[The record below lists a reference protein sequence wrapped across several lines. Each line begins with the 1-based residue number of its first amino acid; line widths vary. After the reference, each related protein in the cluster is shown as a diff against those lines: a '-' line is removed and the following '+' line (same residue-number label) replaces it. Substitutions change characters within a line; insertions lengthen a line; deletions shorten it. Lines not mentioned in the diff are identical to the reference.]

1 VTIDDSTI
9 SGDDVT
15 VLKKDN
21 ISGNDFVDSDSS
33 GSG

>member
-1 VTIDDSTI
+1 VSIDDSAI
-9 SGDDVT
+9 GRDDVT

-21 ISGNDFVDSDSS
+21 ISGNDFVDGDSS